1 MIALIADGERGMRTV
16 LRRVLQQ
23 LDVEALEA
31 ENGLEL
37 LYMLEE
43 GSAKAD
49 LVVVDIDMP
58 IMNGVETLRAIRAS
72 EKYRNIPVVC
82 TSAVG
87 DNSVIREVIEIGV
100 SDLLL
105 KPVRHDF
112 ALPRFR
118 TVLRNADRRRQQA
131 PARAAAELLI
141 VEPDPNFL
149 AFAKPLLGAHFE
161 VIEATS
167 APRAAML
174 FQERNPLPRVVL
186 LPEALPVIDELQ
198 MAATLRR
205 IAAKH
210 KADPPEIYLLAQG
223 DSIEPDKASQFHG
236 VLRKTF
242 VPEQFSSAL
251 ERGVLKLIAPIDR
264 LRELLAGELLPE
276 VLSAT
281 QQTIGV
287 LTGQDATHLGPDE
300 TARLELPVRS
310 TLVLGTAESGVR
322 LEVSLLSDESSVL
335 RLSAKMLGM
344 DVSMDEGAADVL
356 NELTNT
362 VAGRIRASLLT
373 RDLDLKMGLPSGS
386 IDASALSAT
395 SWSQAAAFRSVS
407 GEQMLVGLRVLPE
420 S

>member
-37 LYMLEE
+37 LCMLEE
-43 GSAKAD
+43 GSWKAD

-58 IMNGVETLRAIRAS
+58 IMNGLETLRAIRAS

-87 DNSVIREVIEIGV
+87 DSSVIRQVIEIGI

-112 ALPRFR
+112 AVPRLR
-118 TVLRNADRRRQQA
+118 AVLSGSDRRRQQLPA
-131 PARAAAELLI
+131 PSAAELLI

-149 AFAKPLLGAHFE
+149 AFAKPLLAAHFT

-174 FQERNPLPRVVL
+174 FQERNPSPRVVL
-186 LPEALPVIDELQ
+186 LPEGLPVIDELQ

-205 IAAKH
+205 IAAWH
-210 KADPPEIYLLAQG
+210 KADPPEIFLLTQG
-223 DSIEPDKASQFHG
+223 EAIAPEKLAQFHG
-236 VLRKTF
+236 VIRKTF
-242 VPEQFSSAL
+242 VPEQFASAL
-251 ERGVLKLIAPIDR
+251 EREVLKVISPSDH
-264 LRELLAGELLPE
+264 LRELLAGELIPE
-276 VLSAT
+276 VHTAT

-287 LTGQDATHLGPDE
+287 LTGQDAIPLNAE
-300 TARLELPVRS
+300 EAAALELPVRS
-310 TLVLGTAESGVR
+310 TLTLGTAESGVR
-322 LEVSLLSDESSVL
+322 LEVSLLSDEPSVL

-344 DVSMDEGAADVL
+344 EVSMDEGAADVL

-373 RDLDLKMGLPSGS
+373 RNLDLKMGLPVGS
-386 IDASALSAT
+386 IDTPAMAAT
-395 SWSQAAAFRSVS
+395 SWSQVAAFRSIS
-407 GEQMLVGLRVLPE
+407 GELMLVGLRIP